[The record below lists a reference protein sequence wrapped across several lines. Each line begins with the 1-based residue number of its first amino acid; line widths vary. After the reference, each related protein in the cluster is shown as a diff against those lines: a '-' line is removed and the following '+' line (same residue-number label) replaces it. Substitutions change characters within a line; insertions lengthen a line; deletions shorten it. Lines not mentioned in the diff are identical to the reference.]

1 MPSNNVGNSL
11 TTKSLVGSGVL
22 VLTDA
27 VLTDAVLTGAGL
39 WTWADVTGVVMGGFG

>member
-27 VLTDAVLTGAGL
+27 VLTGAGL
-39 WTWADVTGVVMGGFG
+39 WTWADMTAVVMGGFG